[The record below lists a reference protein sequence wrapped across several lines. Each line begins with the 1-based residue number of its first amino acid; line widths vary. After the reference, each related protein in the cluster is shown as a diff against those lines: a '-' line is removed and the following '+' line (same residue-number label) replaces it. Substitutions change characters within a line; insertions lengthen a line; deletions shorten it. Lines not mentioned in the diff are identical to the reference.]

1 MLTLYRPGDGPWH
14 RMPAGRKTVLLL
26 VLVLAVSLLPPVW
39 PTAVAASAL
48 CVACYA
54 TPGVG
59 VRELGRQIWA
69 LRWLVLVAFGI
80 PCLFLG
86 VEAAAV
92 GMVRIVAAVA
102 LAGLLSLTTPVA
114 VLLDVVERALRPL
127 HRVGVDAA
135 RTALLLVVALG
146 TVPTLARLA
155 REVRSAQHARGARGI
170 RVFVVPFL
178 VLALRHADDLG
189 DALTARGVR

>member
-1 MLTLYRPGDGPWH
+1 MPVPAAPAALAAALLLALAALAAGAAGLAAPQSVRLAA
-14 RMPAGRKTVLLL
+14 RLLFPAG
-26 VLVLAVSLLPPVW
+26 
-39 PTAVAASAL
+39 AL
-48 CVACYA
+48 I
-54 TPGVG
+54 G
-59 VRELGRQIWA
+59 IA
-69 LRWLVLVAFGI
+69 L
-80 PCLFLG
+80 
-86 VEAAAV
+86 
-92 GMVRIVAAVA
+92 AAVA

-170 RVFVVPFL
+170 RAFVIPFL

>member
-1 MLTLYRPGDGPWH
+1 M
-14 RMPAGRKTVLLL
+14 
-26 VLVLAVSLLPPVW
+26 
-39 PTAVAASAL
+39 
-48 CVACYA
+48 
-54 TPGVG
+54 
-59 VRELGRQIWA
+59 IA
-69 LRWLVLVAFGI
+69 LRAMPL
-80 PCLFLG
+80 
-86 VEAAAV
+86 
-92 GMVRIVAAVA
+92 MRST
-102 LAGLLSLTTPVA
+102 AGLQSLTTPVA

-127 HRVGVDAA
+127 DRRRVDAA

-155 REVRSAQHARGARGI
+155 REVRLAQQARGARGI